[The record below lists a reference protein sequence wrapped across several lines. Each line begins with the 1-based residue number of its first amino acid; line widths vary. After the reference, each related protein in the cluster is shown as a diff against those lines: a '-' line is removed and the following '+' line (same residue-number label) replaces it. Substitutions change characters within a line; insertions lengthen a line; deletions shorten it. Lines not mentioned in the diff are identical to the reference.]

1 MSARRVTIAAT
12 AGIDVGGQPVR
23 VPSPSPQSQLS
34 SQLETLRAVQ
44 NHLQWQNAV
53 IEFCFSYALGV
64 SLQYATP
71 LQSSHE
77 LPFPMVL
84 LSFLVLLTFIL
95 ILGVFIINPYC
106 TTTSKALQKIALILT
121 AAAFTHTVSIPLSLE
136 LKCAIWAVF
145 LSSPFS
151 LLSSS
156 ST

>member
-1 MSARRVTIAAT
+1 ESASQPQQAT
-12 AGIDVGGQPVR
+12 AAGIDVEGQPVR
-23 VPSPSPQSQLS
+23 VPSPSAQSQLS
-34 SQLETLRAVQ
+34 SQLETLRVQ

-84 LSFLVLLTFIL
+84 LSFRVLLTFIL
-95 ILGVFIINPYC
+95 ILGGFIINSYC
-106 TTTSKALQKIALILT
+106 TTTSKALQKIALILA